1 MWDAKKATSR
11 LTVGGLSSCV
21 RDLAFSP
28 DGRMIGS
35 TGRNDGLVSLRDAG
49 TGLEVVRL
57 VGHNGV
63 VRGIAFSP
71 RRRQPGDRRGRPIN
85 QIVGRA
91 QVRAVPVSVND
102 ALKGNPTGVRDEA
115 RRAVLDRHDLRRPGR
130 VVRGSLR
137 RRRSEGGPGATET
150 GGPWLLGERCQTA
163 CR

>member
-1 MWDAKKATSR
+1 MATPGRSWPFASRPTGASWPAADQTIRMWDAKKATSR

-71 RRRQPGDRRGRPIN
+71 DG
-85 QIVGRA
+85 A
-91 QVRAVPVSVND
+91 
-102 ALKGNPTGVRDEA
+102 
-115 RRAVLDRHDLRRPGR
+115 
-130 VVRGSLR
+130 SL
-137 RRRSEGGPGATET
+137 AT
-150 GGPWLLGERCQTA
+150 GGDDQSIKLWDVPRYEPSLSLSTTR
-163 CR
+163 